1 METTTINELIIEYH
15 RLTRHTLCIH
25 QDDAT
30 GRYDRKIRGYAT
42 LSNRRCLILNNI
54 YKIHSIARRKMK
66 FKTQINNK
74 ISSIEYTN
82 TEKYRN
88 LELDKE

>member
-15 RLTRHTLCIH
+15 RLTRQTLYIH
-25 QDDAT
+25 QDDT
-30 GRYDRKIRGYAT
+30 MGRYDRKIRGHAT
-42 LSNRRCLILNNI
+42 LSNRRCLILDNI
-54 YKIHSIARRKMK
+54 YKVHSIARKKMK

-82 TEKYRN
+82 TEKYQN
-88 LELDKE
+88 MELDKE